1 MIVFGGSFN
10 PPTLAHY
17 RLAQHVLNHSGE
29 GPIVWIPVGNHYAKQ
44 GLIDC
49 RHRVQMCREMLQG
62 EEHMSVSE
70 MECNDTLPMG
80 SYHTLLAI
88 QANHPKEEVSFLIGA
103 DHLPGLPNWIEAE
116 TLLSKFHIWVVP
128 RPGYTLEPHLKDQ
141 TFFERHASHIHYITD
156 APEMDLSAS
165 EIRRQLASGK
175 VLSTHIHPEVLKYI
189 LQNRLYGV

>member
-1 MIVFGGSFN
+1 M
-10 PPTLAHY
+10 
-17 RLAQHVLNHSGE
+17 
-29 GPIVWIPVGNHYAKQ
+29 
-44 GLIDC
+44 
-49 RHRVQMCREMLQG
+49 
-62 EEHMSVSE
+62 
-70 MECNDTLPMG
+70 
-80 SYHTLLAI
+80 
-88 QANHPKEEVSFLIGA
+88 
-103 DHLPGLPNWIEAE
+103 
-116 TLLSKFHIWVVP
+116 P